1 MKIKGYERPDSSFL
15 SVNKDMSLIIDK
27 ILKNNRLKKLLY
39 YTVPEAEKKEKLDEK
54 QTLSLINK
62 NIKIVPKLPTDG
74 SVLAYIIISFDNF
87 TPSENPQ
94 FRDNFISFDII
105 CHYDQWLLNDSKL
118 RPYEIAGEIDSMF
131 NETRL
136 TGIGK
141 LLFMGGSQ
149 IIIDDEFAGLTL
161 FYEAV
166 HGDEDKY
173 NPLNP
178 RDQIDE

>member
-62 NIKIVPKLPTDG
+62 NIKIVPKLPTDS

-87 TPSENPQ
+87 TPSENP
-94 FRDNFISFDII
+94 
-105 CHYDQWLLNDSKL
+105 
-118 RPYEIAGEIDSMF
+118 
-131 NETRL
+131 
-136 TGIGK
+136 
-141 LLFMGGSQ
+141 
-149 IIIDDEFAGLTL
+149 
-161 FYEAV
+161 
-166 HGDEDKY
+166 
-173 NPLNP
+173 
-178 RDQIDE
+178 

>member
-1 MKIKGYERPDSSFL
+1 MKIKGYERPESSFL
-15 SVNKDMSLIIDK
+15 SVNKDMSLIVDK

-39 YTVPEAEKKEKLDEK
+39 YTVPEAEKKESLNED

-62 NIKIVPKLPTDG
+62 NIKIVPKLSIDS

-87 TPSENPQ
+87 IPSENPQ
-94 FRDNFISFDII
+94 FRDNSIIFDII
-105 CHYDQWLLNDSKL
+105 CHYDQWKLADSKL

-141 LLFMGGSQ
+141 LLFRGSNQ
-149 IIIDDEFAGLTL
+149 VIVNDEFAGLSL
-161 FYEAV
+161 LYEAT
-166 HGDEDKY
+166 HGDEDKT

-178 RDQIDE
+178 EDKIV